1 MSVAAQYFD
10 GRTTT
15 AHVVTLTL
23 DGEWLQLRGDLLA
36 REWPLL
42 DVKVSERLG
51 DTPRRITLPDGGHCE
66 VTDHAALD
74 ALLKQGGYR
83 SGWLDRMQHSM
94 RWALLSALLIVVMFA
109 AAYRYL
115 LPWGAEVV
123 ARSIPPGM
131 LQKMGTSTLQT
142 LDKLMLEPSKL
153 DPARQQ
159 ALRDAY
165 AKLSPLPD
173 AQLDYRIEFRSAPQ
187 IGPNAFA
194 LPDGNIVML
203 DELVALTQNDDE
215 ILAVMAHERGHVEQ
229 RHALRMVLQSS
240 AVGLAMTWY
249 MGDVSSLL
257 ATVPAMLVQA
267 SYSRDMEREADE
279 YAARTLQLNA
289 KSTCLLPD
297 ILLKLEAAHAKR
309 QAEAV
314 ANKEGSVMDY
324 LAGHPATQERS
335 ALLCP
340 AH

>member
-1 MSVAAQYFD
+1 MVAAQYFD
-10 GRTTT
+10 GRTTA
-15 AHVVTLTL
+15 AHAVTLTL
-23 DGEWLQLRGDLLA
+23 DGEWLQMRGDVLA
-36 REWPLL
+36 HEWPLR

-66 VTDHAALD
+66 VTDHAALEV
-74 ALLKQGGYR
+74 LLKQGGYR
-83 SGWLDRMQHSM
+83 SGWLDGMQHSM
-94 RWALLSALLIVVMFA
+94 RWALLSALLIVLLFA

-123 ARSIPPGM
+123 AQSIPPAM
-131 LQKMGTSTLQT
+131 LQKMGASSLQT

-153 DPARQQ
+153 APERQQ

-165 AKLSPLPD
+165 ARLSPLPD
-173 AQLDYRIEFRSAPQ
+173 AQLAYRIEFRSAPQ

-203 DELVALTQNDDE
+203 DELVALTQDDDE
-215 ILAVMAHERGHVEQ
+215 IIAVLAHERGHVEQ

-289 KSTCLLPD
+289 KSPCLLPD

-309 QAEAV
+309 QAEAR
-314 ANKEGSVMDY
+314 KDSGGSVMDY
-324 LAGHPATQERS
+324 LASHPATQERS

>member
-1 MSVAAQYFD
+1 MVAASYFD
-10 GRTTT
+10 GMSAA
-15 AHVVTLTL
+15 AHAVTLTL
-23 DGEWLQLRGDLLA
+23 DGEWLQMRGDVLA
-36 REWPLL
+36 HEWPLHE
-42 DVKVSERLG
+42 VRVSERLG
-51 DTPRRITLPDGGHCE
+51 NTPRRIVLPDGGHCE

-94 RWALLSALLIVVMFA
+94 RWALISAVLIIIVFA

-115 LPWGAEVV
+115 LPWGAAAV
-123 ARSIPPGM
+123 AQSIPPAM
-131 LQKMGTSTLQT
+131 LQKMGASSLQT
-142 LDKLMLEPSKL
+142 LDKLMLQPSKL
-153 DPARQQ
+153 PAERQQ
-159 ALRDAY
+159 ALRAAY
-165 AKLSPLPD
+165 AKLAALPD
-173 AQLDYRIEFRSAPQ
+173 ARLDYRIEFRSAPQ

-215 ILAVMAHERGHVEQ
+215 ILAVLAHERGHVEQ

-240 AVGLAMTWY
+240 AVGLVMTWY

-267 SYSRDMEREADE
+267 SYSRDMEREADD
-279 YAARTLQLNA
+279 YAARTLSMNGM
-289 KSTCLLPD
+289 SPCLLPD
-297 ILLKLEAAHAKR
+297 ILRKLETAHAKR
-309 QAEAV
+309 QAEAA

-324 LAGHPATQERS
+324 LASHPATQERA

>member
-1 MSVAAQYFD
+1 MVAAQYFD
-10 GRTTT
+10 GIT
-15 AHVVTLTL
+15 AAAQAVTLTL
-23 DGEWLQLRGDLLA
+23 DGECLQLRGEVLA
-36 REWPLL
+36 REWPMR

-51 DTPRRITLPDGGHCE
+51 NTPRRIVFPDGGHCE
-66 VTDHAALD
+66 VSDHVALD

-83 SGWLDRMQHSM
+83 QGWLDGMQHSL
-94 RWALLSALLIVVMFA
+94 RWALLSALLVVVIFA

-123 ARSIPPGM
+123 AQSLPPAM
-131 LQKMGTSTLQT
+131 LQKMGASTLQT
-142 LDKLMLEPSKL
+142 LDKLMLQPSQL
-153 DPARQQ
+153 APARQQ

-173 AQLDYRIEFRSAPQ
+173 AQLDYRIKFRSAPK

-203 DELVALTQNDDE
+203 DQLVALTQNDDE
-215 ILAVMAHERGHVEQ
+215 ILAVLAHERGHVEQ

-267 SYSRDMEREADE
+267 SYSRDMEREADA
-279 YAARTLQLNA
+279 YAARTLQMNA
-289 KSTCLLPD
+289 KSPCLLPD
-297 ILLKLEAAHAKR
+297 MLLKLEAAHAKR
-309 QAEAV
+309 QAEAR
-314 ANKEGSVMDY
+314 KEDGGSVMDY
-324 LAGHPATQERS
+324 LSGHPATQERS

>member
-1 MSVAAQYFD
+1 MVAAQYFD
-10 GRTTT
+10 GRTTA

-74 ALLKQGGYR
+74 VLLKQGGYR
-83 SGWLDRMQHSM
+83 QGWLDGMQHSM

-131 LQKMGTSTLQT
+131 LQKMGASSLQT

-159 ALRDAY
+159 ALREAY

-215 ILAVMAHERGHVEQ
+215 ILAVLAHERGHVEQ

-240 AVGLAMTWY
+240 AVGLLMTWY

-297 ILLKLEAAHAKR
+297 ILLKLEAAHTKR
-309 QAEAV
+309 QAEAR
-314 ANKEGSVMDY
+314 KDHGGSVMDY
-324 LAGHPATQERS
+324 LASHPATQERS

>member
-1 MSVAAQYFD
+1 MVAAQYFD
-10 GRTTT
+10 GRT
-15 AHVVTLTL
+15 AAAQVVTLTI
-23 DGEWLQLRGDLLA
+23 DGEWLQLRGEVLA
-36 REWPLL
+36 REWPLQ

-51 DTPRRITLPDGGHCE
+51 STPRRIVFADGGHCE

-74 ALLKQGGYR
+74 VLLKQGGYR
-83 SGWLDRMQHSM
+83 SSWLDGMQHSM
-94 RWALLSALLIVVMFA
+94 RWALLSAVLIVLIFA

-123 ARSIPPGM
+123 AQSIPPAM
-131 LQKMGTSTLQT
+131 LQKMGASSLQT

-153 DPARQQ
+153 APARQQ

-215 ILAVMAHERGHVEQ
+215 ILAVLAHERGHVEQ

-240 AVGLAMTWY
+240 AVGLVMTWY

-257 ATVPAMLVQA
+257 ATVPAMMVQA

-309 QAEAV
+309 QAEAS
-314 ANKEGSVMDY
+314 KDHGGSVMDY
-324 LAGHPATQERS
+324 LASHPATQERS

>member
-1 MSVAAQYFD
+1 
-10 GRTTT
+10 
-15 AHVVTLTL
+15 
-23 DGEWLQLRGDLLA
+23 
-36 REWPLL
+36 
-42 DVKVSERLG
+42 
-51 DTPRRITLPDGGHCE
+51 
-66 VTDHAALD
+66 
-74 ALLKQGGYR
+74 
-83 SGWLDRMQHSM
+83 
-94 RWALLSALLIVVMFA
+94 
-109 AAYRYL
+109 
-115 LPWGAEVV
+115 
-123 ARSIPPGM
+123 M

-159 ALRDAY
+159 ALREAY

-215 ILAVMAHERGHVEQ
+215 ILAVLAHERGHVEQ

-289 KSTCLLPD
+289 RSPCLLPD

>member
-1 MSVAAQYFD
+1 MVAAQYFD
-10 GRTTT
+10 GRTTA
-15 AHVVTLTL
+15 AHAVTLTL
-23 DGEWLQLRGDLLA
+23 DGEWLQMRGDLLA
-36 REWPLL
+36 REWPLR
-42 DVKVSERLG
+42 DVRVSERLG

-74 ALLKQGGYR
+74 ALLRQGGYR
-83 SGWLDRMQHSM
+83 SGWLDGMQHSM
-94 RWALLSALLIVVMFA
+94 RWAMLSALLIVLFFA

-123 ARSIPPGM
+123 AQSIPPNM
-131 LQKMGTSTLQT
+131 LQKMGASSLQT

-153 DPARQQ
+153 APERQQ

-165 AKLSPLPD
+165 ARLSPLPD
-173 AQLDYRIEFRSAPQ
+173 AQLAYRIEFRSAPQ

-203 DELVALTQNDDE
+203 DELVALTQDDDE
-215 ILAVMAHERGHVEQ
+215 IIAVLAHERGHVEQ

-267 SYSRDMEREADE
+267 SYSRDMESEADE

-289 KSTCLLPD
+289 KSPCLLPD
-297 ILLKLEAAHAKR
+297 ILQKLEAAHTKR
-309 QAEAV
+309 QAEAR
-314 ANKEGSVMDY
+314 KDHGSSVMDY
-324 LAGHPATQERS
+324 LASHPATQERS

>member
-1 MSVAAQYFD
+1 MVPALYFD
-10 GRTTT
+10 GLTAA

-23 DGEWLQLRGDLLA
+23 DGEWLQLHGDLLA
-36 REWPLL
+36 REWPLR

-51 DTPRRITLPDGGHCE
+51 NTPRRIVFPEGSHCE
-66 VTDHAALD
+66 VSDHAALD
-74 ALLKQGGYR
+74 VLLKQGGYR
-83 SGWLDRMQHSM
+83 QGWLDRMQHSL
-94 RWALLSALLIVVMFA
+94 RWALASAVLVVVIFA

-123 ARSIPPGM
+123 AQSIPPNM
-131 LQKMGTSTLQT
+131 LQKMGASSLQT
-142 LDKLMLEPSKL
+142 LDRLILKPSKL
-153 DPARQQ
+153 APARQQ
-159 ALRDAY
+159 ALREAY

-173 AQLDYRIEFRSAPQ
+173 AQLNYRIEFRSAPQ

-203 DELVALTQNDDE
+203 DELVALTEDDDE
-215 ILAVMAHERGHVEQ
+215 ILAVLAHERGHVEQ

-249 MGDVSSLL
+249 MGDVSALL

-267 SYSRDMEREADE
+267 SYSRDMEREADD
-279 YAARTLQLNA
+279 YAARTLTLNGL
-289 KSTCLLPD
+289 SPCLLPD
-297 ILLKLEAAHAKR
+297 ILGKLEATHAKR
-309 QAEAV
+309 QAEAAV
-314 ANKEGSVMDY
+314 TKEGSVMDY
-324 LAGHPATQERS
+324 LASHPATQARS